1 MNIQNYSMNHTDIL
15 LISNIKY
22 IHILDNNITYIILS
36 FMLLIVVYLIIVFD
50 EMNDTVK
57 YKGIKW

>member
-1 MNIQNYSMNHTDIL
+1 MNHTDIL